1 MTITIRN
8 FDLPPGMTGMLILDS
23 RLGERAVRRLMGDE
37 LCSIME
43 IQARDVDWLLDRASE
58 LTAGKYAGNSIP
70 RSMAQP
76 EVAVVVSMLTAAD
89 DRAAYAG
96 RTGLPVIHS
105 RAPAVPARLT
115 KLVLIPV
122 NCDLRQAWLPELA
135 DCVWGMVMETEAT
148 QASARSIATEWVAS
162 WARQHSHTGEL
173 RVELAAEWNVG
184 LINTKVL
191 VWPSTLPPQTS
202 NALSVSDFRQGG
214 SEMLKAMVA
223 PALVKAGMMNG
234 TPIYAAVLSECYS
247 WFGFSESTEAAH

>member
-1 MTITIRN
+1 
-8 FDLPPGMTGMLILDS
+8 MLILDS

-43 IQARDVDWLLDRASE
+43 IQARDVDWLLDRVSE
-58 LTAGKYAGNSIP
+58 VTAGKYAGNSIP

-76 EVAVVVSMLTAAD
+76 EVAVVVSMLTAVD

-105 RAPAVPARLT
+105 RVPAVPARLT

-162 WARQHSHTGEL
+162 WARQHSHTG
-173 RVELAAEWNVG
+173 
-184 LINTKVL
+184 
-191 VWPSTLPPQTS
+191 
-202 NALSVSDFRQGG
+202 
-214 SEMLKAMVA
+214 
-223 PALVKAGMMNG
+223 
-234 TPIYAAVLSECYS
+234 
-247 WFGFSESTEAAH
+247 